1 LCQQKTVKEYSK
13 TRREIPVD
21 VTTNMKIATSNVVAG
36 LQDESDDELLITTV
50 GGIVIRCPVQDIR
63 ETGRA
68 ARGVRIQRLNEGD
81 KVTAVVRLVR
91 PKEEAA
97 AVGEPSPPA

>member
-1 LCQQKTVKEYSK
+1 MKEYRK
-13 TRREIPVD
+13 TRRGSQGV
-21 VTTNMKIATSNVVAG
+21 VTTNMKIAKSPVVAV
-36 LQDESDDELLITTV
+36 LEVEADDELLVTTV

-91 PKEEAA
+91 PKEEAE
-97 AVGEPSPPA
+97 AVGEPSSPA

>member
-1 LCQQKTVKEYSK
+1 
-13 TRREIPVD
+13 
-21 VTTNMKIATSNVVAG
+21 MKIAKSPVVAV
-36 LQDESDDELLITTV
+36 LEVEADDELLGTPV
-50 GGIVIRCPVQDIR
+50 GGIVIGCPVQDIR

-97 AVGEPSPPA
+97 AVGEPSPPAQRRRGRSSGRELYVDS